1 MGTHAIHKDRQEEG
15 IPLGGLLH
23 ALWKETLPETCDK
36 KSAGAFGVREYISKS
51 WLLLYTH
58 LEEKN
63 FKVYNILPIKNI

>member
-1 MGTHAIHKDRQEEG
+1 MLCGKRPCLKLVI
-15 IPLGGLLH
+15 
-23 ALWKETLPETCDK
+23 K

-58 LEEKN
+58 PEEKN